1 MNVRIHFRKQ
11 SDKVGHRL
19 CVTIFGA
26 LKRLG
31 KSSAVSIETKNRV
44 PYTTLVMPYIAPDE
58 EVLFKGVAYGVLN
71 ALDIEPIKLKRKKRR
86 RRRKH

>member
-31 KSSAVSIETKNRV
+31 KPSAVSIETKNRV
-44 PYTTLVMPYIAPDE
+44 PYTTLVMPHIAPDE
-58 EVLFKGVAYGVLN
+58 AALFNGVLN

-86 RRRKH
+86 KHQKH